1 MTVRS
6 AELFTYARTTG
17 AAAVGPATRYTVP
30 SGHTTLL
37 KWLTVS
43 TFGGGTPA
51 VIVYAGP
58 TATLQPVYVN
68 LAIPAITVVH
78 LQLGLVLEPGSV
90 IQTFDDP
97 VTSGDIIWISAHG
110 AILDG
115 VA

>member
-1 MTVRS
+1 M
-6 AELFTYARTTG
+6 
-17 AAAVGPATRYTVP
+17 P

-43 TFGGGTPA
+43 TFGSGAPA

-58 TATLQPVYVN
+58 TGALQPIYLN
-68 LAIPAITVVH
+68 LALGAITVVH
-78 LQLGLVLEPGSV
+78 LPLGLVLEPASV

-97 VTSGDIIWISAHG
+97 VNSGDILWISGHG
-110 AILDG
+110 AILSG